1 MGRITNP
8 VLLLRGDAD
17 WLVSQEQVEAT
28 QSRIAGS
35 RIAVLAGTGHYPMI
49 ENPYEFN
56 AAVRAFF
63 QEVDYR

>member
-1 MGRITNP
+1 
-8 VLLLRGDAD
+8 
-17 WLVSQEQVEAT
+17 VEAT

-49 ENPYEFN
+49 ENPNEFN

-63 QEVDYR
+63 QEVGYR